1 MNIQY
6 GRIDAKSREGGFVL
20 PIARVRTTAQIL
32 PRPSTCNLG
41 SSVKTLYELGKPSVM
56 RLPRKGPDGN
66 LSSKGRAGCTKRP
79 RSKTRTCTCRWK

>member
-6 GRIDAKSREGGFVL
+6 GRIDANSREGGFVL
-20 PIARVRTTAQIL
+20 PMARARTMAQIL

-41 SSVKTLYELGKPSVM
+41 NSVNTLYELCKPSVM
-56 RLPRKGPDGN
+56 RLPKKGPGGN

-79 RSKTRTCTCRWK
+79 RSKTRNWTCRWK